1 MTAIRG
7 VIGPRPE
14 PSREPRPGSPRRCA
28 TNPLRRAG
36 GLWSGP
42 RRRRPRPHRRPQTV
56 AAQGAA
62 ACGPG
67 GPRRQQPTGGEGD
80 RDGAR
85 ADPLA
90 AGGRVSSLVD
100 GSLTLHNS
108 RSRGN
113 SGRFPESRETIGR
126 SPANADQARTPC
138 CRGERGCGVH
148 AERRPRLRA
157 CRHRPRYPAQWV
169 TLPTN
174 AAGHAEAP
182 PAVRSGG
189 PGAPREPPDSGRRRR
204 VWRWS
209 GGRLG
214 PAGPVPRRVPG
225 GPAGGGTSS
234 NASTPEA
241 PAGTS
246 CSITAHHGAPGRP
259 VPGAAYRP
267 SYRCRTAHEH
277 TRRAEPPRRRDGSGR
292 TCDSRS
298 GGVPGTGRTGEGPGH
313 RVPAPFTPPAFPAR
327 PPTRAA
333 VRVTASATVSGSSR
347 GRT

>member
-36 GLWSGP
+36 GPWSGP
-42 RRRRPRPHRRPQTV
+42 RRRQPRPHRRPQTV

-138 CRGERGCGVH
+138 CRGE
-148 AERRPRLRA
+148 
-157 CRHRPRYPAQWV
+157 
-169 TLPTN
+169 
-174 AAGHAEAP
+174 
-182 PAVRSGG
+182 
-189 PGAPREPPDSGRRRR
+189 
-204 VWRWS
+204 WRWS

-259 VPGAAYRP
+259 VPGAAHRP